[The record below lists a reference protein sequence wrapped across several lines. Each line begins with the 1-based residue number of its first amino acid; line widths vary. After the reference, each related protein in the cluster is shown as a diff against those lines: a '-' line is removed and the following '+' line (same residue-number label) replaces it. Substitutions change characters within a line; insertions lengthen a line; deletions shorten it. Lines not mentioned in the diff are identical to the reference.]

1 MGGEKNPHTRHDRE
15 REVIS
20 SMDLAVITRNLPFL
34 LGGIVLTFKLAAIS
48 LAGGFLLGILM
59 GLGRLSSRKWIY
71 YPATLYINFFRS
83 LPLILV
89 IFWFYFMVPF
99 LIGRPLG
106 DFFSAIVAFIAFEAA
121 YFAEIVR
128 AGIQSIPQG
137 QVMAGY
143 STGLGYYETMR
154 YIVLPQ
160 ALKNMVPAIVTQCV
174 VIFQDTSLAY
184 VIGLKEFLRRIYL
197 VDSRELR
204 SVELYLFAGF
214 VYLIFCSIGTIASRR
229 LEKGQ
234 IRR

>member
-1 MGGEKNPHTRHDRE
+1 
-15 REVIS
+15 
-20 SMDLAVITRNLPFL
+20 MDLAVITRNLHFL
-34 LGGIVLTFKLAAIS
+34 LGGLVLTLELAAIS
-48 LAGGFLLGILM
+48 LIGGFVLGILM

-71 YPATLYINFFRS
+71 YPAILYINFFRS

-89 IFWFYFMVPF
+89 IFWFYFMVPL

-154 YIVLPQ
+154 NIVLPQ
-160 ALKNMVPAIVTQCV
+160 ALKNMVPPIVTQCV
-174 VIFQDTSLAY
+174 IIFQDTSLAY
-184 VIGLKEFLRRIYL
+184 VIGLKDFLRRIYL

>member
-1 MGGEKNPHTRHDRE
+1 
-15 REVIS
+15 
-20 SMDLAVITRNLPFL
+20 MDLAVITRNFPFL
-34 LGGIVLTFKLAAIS
+34 FGGLILTFKLAAIS
-48 LAGGFLLGILM
+48 LVGGFLVGILM

-99 LIGRPLG
+99 IIGRPLG

-154 YIVLPQ
+154 YIILPQ
-160 ALKNMVPAIVTQCV
+160 ALKNMVPPIVTQCV
-174 VIFQDTSLAY
+174 IIFQDTSLAY

-214 VYLIFCSIGTIASRR
+214 VYLIFCSIGTISSRR

>member
-1 MGGEKNPHTRHDRE
+1 
-15 REVIS
+15 
-20 SMDLAVITRNLPFL
+20 MDWAVIPRNLNFL
-34 LGGIVLTFKLAAIS
+34 LGGLVLTFQLAAIS

-99 LIGRPLG
+99 IIGRPLG
-106 DFFSAIVAFIAFEAA
+106 DFLSAIVAFISFEAA
-121 YFAEIVR
+121 YFAEIIR

-143 STGLGYYETMR
+143 STGLGYYGTMR
-154 YIVLPQ
+154 YIILPQ
-160 ALKNMVPAIVTQCV
+160 ALRNMVPAIVTQCV
-174 VIFQDTSLAY
+174 IIFQDTSLAY
-184 VIGLKEFLRRIYL
+184 VIGLKEFLRRTSL

-204 SVELYLFAGF
+204 SMELYLFAGL
-214 VYLIFCSIGTIASRR
+214 VYLVFCSIGTIASRR
-229 LEKGQ
+229 LEKQQ
-234 IRR
+234 IGR

>member
-1 MGGEKNPHTRHDRE
+1 
-15 REVIS
+15 
-20 SMDLAVITRNLPFL
+20 MDLAVITRNLPFL
-34 LGGIVLTFKLAAIS
+34 LGGLVLTFKLAAIS
-48 LAGGFLLGILM
+48 LVGGFLLGILM

-154 YIVLPQ
+154 YIILPQ
-160 ALKNMVPAIVTQCV
+160 ALKNMVPPIVTQCV
-174 VIFQDTSLAY
+174 IIFQDTSLAY

-234 IRR
+234 TRR

>member
-1 MGGEKNPHTRHDRE
+1 MDWV
-15 REVIS
+15 VIP
-20 SMDLAVITRNLPFL
+20 RNLHFL
-34 LGGIVLTFKLAAIS
+34 LGGLVLTFELAAIS
-48 LAGGFLLGILM
+48 LIGGFLLGILM

-71 YPATLYINFFRS
+71 YPATLYVNFFRS

-99 LIGRPLG
+99 IIGRPLG
-106 DFFSAIVAFIAFEAA
+106 DFLSAIIAFIAFEAA

-154 YIVLPQ
+154 NIVLPQ
-160 ALKNMVPAIVTQCV
+160 ALKNMVPPIVTQCV
-174 VIFQDTSLAY
+174 IIFQDTSLAY

-204 SVELYLFAGF
+204 SVELYLFAGL
-214 VYLIFCSIGTIASRR
+214 VYLVFCSIGTITSRR
-229 LEKGQ
+229 LEKRQ
-234 IRR
+234 IGR

>member
-1 MGGEKNPHTRHDRE
+1 
-15 REVIS
+15 
-20 SMDLAVITRNLPFL
+20 MDLAVITRNFPFL
-34 LGGIVLTFKLAAIS
+34 FGGLILTFKLAAIS
-48 LAGGFLLGILM
+48 LVGGFLVGILM

-99 LIGRPLG
+99 IIGRPLG

-154 YIVLPQ
+154 Y
-160 ALKNMVPAIVTQCV
+160 
-174 VIFQDTSLAY
+174 
-184 VIGLKEFLRRIYL
+184 RIP
-197 VDSRELR
+197 RWR
-204 SVELYLFAGF
+204 
-214 VYLIFCSIGTIASRR
+214 T
-229 LEKGQ
+229 
-234 IRR
+234 

>member
-1 MGGEKNPHTRHDRE
+1 MGREKDPHTRHDRQ

-34 LGGIVLTFKLAAIS
+34 FGGLILTFKLAAIS
-48 LAGGFLLGILM
+48 LAGGFLVGILM
-59 GLGRLSSRKWIY
+59 GLARLSSRKWIY

-99 LIGRPLG
+99 IIGRPLG

-160 ALKNMVPAIVTQCV
+160 ALKNMVPPIVTQCV
-174 VIFQDTSLAY
+174 IIFQDTSLAY

-204 SVELYLFAGF
+204 SVELYLFAGI

>member
-1 MGGEKNPHTRHDRE
+1 
-15 REVIS
+15 
-20 SMDLAVITRNLPFL
+20 MDFAVITRNLPFL
-34 LGGIVLTFKLAAIS
+34 LGGLILTFKLAAIS
-48 LAGGFLLGILM
+48 LAGGFLVGIIM

-71 YPATLYINFFRS
+71 YPAMLYINFFRS

-160 ALKNMVPAIVTQCV
+160 ALKNMVPPIVTQCV
-174 VIFQDTSLAY
+174 IIFQDTSLAY

-197 VDSRELR
+197 VDSREMR
-204 SVELYLFAGF
+204 SVELYLFAGI

-229 LEKGQ
+229 LEKRE